1 MPDPAEVPHLSI
13 QVVNFHRPLLGTFHQ
28 KALVVDRRVA
38 LLNSNNIQDRPNLE
52 VRSAPSAST
61 LSASLQ
67 LDRIDLALLLQ
78 MMVHLEGPIVDSL
91 YDNMLISFDE
101 PLKPTLPCLVE
112 PSPSTHPH
120 LFPYTFTDANPYLA
134 DIDVAKAARAAR
146 MLLQR
151 QDSQAEKGEY
161 TQSLDPPEWWRRD
174 SASPS
179 PWPFGALSH
188 YHPSANLHPAQQ
200 PRVIRTDTDEP
211 EGGRFA
217 ALVTQLV
224 EKAREEKARLALG
237 MSNVIGGAEHTSQ
250 PTTAAGAGAGAAG
263 APSQPLAVGPS
274 PASHGTDAP
283 RSSVADSGVEMSSK
297 LSGEDGPPTNGHPVS
312 PVLAEDTPTEGRQH
326 AGSAAADGASL
337 ASRDVLLSI
346 TNLHHADIKVSGQ
359 LRWLERN
366 RIRPVSTSRTRHP
379 QLASRFPNRLL
390 LARMGGP
397 TRAPRL
403 RRLPSLRTRMLR
415 PTGMEM
421 ERVQLRVL
429 GSRRFPRPST
439 LAPFPRS
446 RPRSTTRISFVTS
459 SRTCCT
465 KRTNHSVE
473 SRTFWP
479 PFTLRPPLT
488 ERTQCMQPSPS

>member
-1 MPDPAEVPHLSI
+1 MPHSNHVPVTAKTWIPLGVPDPAEVPHLSI

-52 VRSAPSAST
+52 VCSALRAST
-61 LSASLQ
+61 LSGRLQ
-67 LDRIDLALLLQ
+67 LERIDHELPLQ

-134 DIDVAKAARAAR
+134 DIDVAKAAKAAR
-146 MLLQR
+146 ILLQR

-161 TQSLDPPEWWRRD
+161 TRSLDPPEWWRRD

-188 YHPSANLHPAQQ
+188 YHPSSNLHTGPQ
-200 PRVIRTDTDEP
+200 PRVARTDTDEP

-250 PTTAAGAGAGAAG
+250 PTTAAGAGAAA
-263 APSQPLAVGPS
+263 APSQPLAVGSS
-274 PASHGTDAP
+274 PASHATDPP

-297 LSGEDGPPTNGHPVS
+297 LGGEDGPPTNGHPVS
-312 PVLAEDTPTEGRQH
+312 PVLAEDKPTEGRER
-326 AGSAAADGASL
+326 SETAAADGASS
-337 ASRDVLLSI
+337 ASKDVLLSVA
-346 TNLHHADIKVSGQ
+346 NLHLADIKF
-359 LRWLERN
+359 LN
-366 RIRPVSTSRTRHP
+366 
-379 QLASRFPNRLL
+379 
-390 LARMGGP
+390 
-397 TRAPRL
+397 
-403 RRLPSLRTRMLR
+403 
-415 PTGMEM
+415 
-421 ERVQLRVL
+421 
-429 GSRRFPRPST
+429 
-439 LAPFPRS
+439 
-446 RPRSTTRISFVTS
+446 SFVGTS
-459 SRTCCT
+459 G
-465 KRTNHSVE
+465 
-473 SRTFWP
+473 
-479 PFTLRPPLT
+479 T
-488 ERTQCMQPSPS
+488 EPAGIQRAGRATSKWRHDS

>member
-250 PTTAAGAGAGAAG
+250 PTTVAGAGATG
-263 APSQPLAVGPS
+263 APSQTLAVGSS

-312 PVLAEDTPTEGRQH
+312 PVLAEDTPTEGRPR
-326 AGSAAADGASL
+326 AGTAAADGASL
-337 ASRDVLLSI
+337 AFEDVFFCF
-346 TNLHHADIKVSGQ
+346 Q
-359 LRWLERN
+359 
-366 RIRPVSTSRTRHP
+366 
-379 QLASRFPNRLL
+379 
-390 LARMGGP
+390 
-397 TRAPRL
+397 
-403 RRLPSLRTRMLR
+403 
-415 PTGMEM
+415 
-421 ERVQLRVL
+421 
-429 GSRRFPRPST
+429 
-439 LAPFPRS
+439 
-446 RPRSTTRISFVTS
+446 
-459 SRTCCT
+459 SRTCTTLTSKYLDSFVGTSGT
-465 KRTNHSVE
+465 KSARFQRAGRATRNWRHNSQTDSYWRGWAVRLELLDCGGRYLSGPECCDQREWKWKGYSFECSTRGAFQGPQRWRHLQDRCRDRQRGPHS
-473 SRTFWP
+473 
-479 PFTLRPPLT
+479 
-488 ERTQCMQPSPS
+488 